1 MTQQGDVLL
10 FQTTDDGEINVDGG
24 LVEMT
29 GGLDTS
35 VYLSMFGGNQDDSTG
50 QDSTKQW
57 WGNIDETEQSRV
69 YRSETQ
75 YLLPVLLPIPS
86 NLNRIQ
92 DAALRD
98 LNWFLEEKIAN
109 TVEVEATIP
118 ELYKVM
124 LTVIIEADGVEKRF
138 EFTENWKATK

>member
-10 FQTTDDGEINVDGG
+10 FQTTDDGEINVTGG

-35 VYLSMFGGNQDDSTG
+35 VYLSLFGGNQDDDTG
-50 QDSTKQW
+50 QGSTRQW

-75 YLLPVLLPIPS
+75 YLLPILLPIPAS
-86 NLNRIQ
+86 LNRLQ
-92 DAALRD
+92 DAGLRD
-98 LNWFLEEKIAN
+98 LNWLLEENIAS

-118 ELYKVM
+118 EVDKVM
-124 LTVIIEADGVEKRF
+124 LVVIVEADGVEQRF
-138 EFTENWKATK
+138 EYTENWKATA